1 MNHLDVGRFGHV
13 MTVVAAVF
21 AATILV
27 AACGRSH
34 ATHTRK
40 SADAGSAIKFAR
52 CMRAN
57 GVPSFPDSGA
67 TIQQGSSGHT
77 LSINGVSVSSPAF
90 QSAQQKCEHYISSRA
105 PISAAQ
111 QAKFAQEILK
121 VARCMRAHGVTDYP
135 DSGTWTGP
143 NPNPQSPV
151 FKTAAK
157 KCHTGVATSM
167 SLP

>member
-1 MNHLDVGRFGHV
+1 MNHLDIGRSSHV
-13 MTVVAAVF
+13 LTVF
-21 AATILV
+21 AASCAAAILV
-27 AACGRSH
+27 AACGGSH

-40 SADAGSAIKFAR
+40 STDAGSAIKFAR

-57 GVPSFPDSGA
+57 GIPSFPDSGA
-67 TIQQGSSGHT
+67 TIQQGSSGQAV
-77 LSINGVSVSSPAF
+77 SINGVSVSSPAF
-90 QSAQQKCEHYISSRA
+90 QSAQQKCEHYISSA
-105 PISAAQ
+105 PSANE
-111 QAKFAQEILK
+111 QAKYAQETLK

-151 FKTAAK
+151 FKTAAA